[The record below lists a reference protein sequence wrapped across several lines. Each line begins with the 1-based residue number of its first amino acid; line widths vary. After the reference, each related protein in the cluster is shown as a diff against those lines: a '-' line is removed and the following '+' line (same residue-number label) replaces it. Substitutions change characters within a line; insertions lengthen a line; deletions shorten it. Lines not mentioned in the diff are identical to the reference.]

1 MSYYECTACGHREE
15 IFKHGGGR
23 RTAEKLGVPFLG
35 EIPIDSKIVA
45 GGDAGTPIVVAEPRS
60 RATEAYMALADS
72 IAKTL
77 AA

>member
-1 MSYYECTACGHREE
+1 
-15 IFKHGGGR
+15 
-23 RTAEKLGVPFLG
+23 
-35 EIPIDSKIVA
+35 VA

-77 AA
+77 VG